1 MCEEPQTERLHVE
14 SRKGIP
20 QGEPNGH
27 KDVVWALVVLTCRT
41 KSSEVAEKLQN

>member
-14 SRKGIP
+14 SKKGIP

-27 KDVVWALVVLTCRT
+27 KRCSLGL
-41 KSSEVAEKLQN
+41 SGPNLQNKEQ